1 MIKIEVFAANAH
13 FSCFQTKIIASSY
26 VLELLHIIIRRMSC
40 WHGAARLIQIGWRRL
55 CDWRWFVLMPKHI
68 AWHVHAL
75 CARFTLWDIGH
86 RKVVYRWATGYYN
99 HAHAIVS
106 YRRPAHPNRS
116 LITPQ
121 LVLGQPADEAH
132 CMTCICMI
140 CMLRFMIQVRSKFM
154 YTWITRSQDRNHRT
168 HPHHYPTHPNHEP
181 TAP

>member
-1 MIKIEVFAANAH
+1 MLSNKGHTKFICTWAATHHHQAH
-13 FSCFQTKIIASSY
+13 VMLT
-26 VLELLHIIIRRMSC
+26 
-40 WHGAARLIQIGWRRL
+40 WRRSTHPNQAAL
-55 CDWRWFVLMPKHI
+55 AMRLALIHSAAEAKHI

-86 RKVVYRWATGYYN
+86 RKEVYRWATGYYN

-116 LITPQ
+116 LITPH

-140 CMLRFMIQVRSKFM
+140 CMLRFMIQVRSKFR